1 MSTLRTID
9 PSPFLPRIPRG
20 PKSEVGDRPEL
31 QWLRIAKLRIDPRY
45 QREIGRRGADN
56 IVAIV
61 PQFKWA
67 KFTPV
72 VVAPI
77 GEGLF
82 AIIDGQHRT
91 TAAAARGFEAVPCV
105 IIQVDQVDQA
115 DAFVAIN
122 ANVTA
127 MSPLQLH
134 AARLAAGSKAAS
146 ELTEACAEAG
156 VTICRYP
163 VPANKM
169 QPGETLAV
177 AMLQSALEKFGR
189 DVLVAAL
196 SCITRT
202 RRGNPGM
209 IRKAIVQALCAVLEA
224 ERSWL
229 ADRAKLIFAMQTF
242 DFAAQFTAASAR
254 SIETGDSV
262 SSTLVEAI
270 ATHLDDK
277 VDARAVGDAGV
288 ANSAKMASPAAAPPA
303 PAAAKTQ
310 AAPAT
315 APKAAP
321 PKPAPARLAADRVTT
336 IGSDHVARNGKRL
349 RIAPRAAILLGLL
362 DKAKPNCVGDEWLIG
377 KLWTAR
383 PSNAT
388 DLIDQI
394 IRGLGGLKDLGLE
407 IRTHRGVGRQLVEV
421 DAE

>member
-1 MSTLRTID
+1 
-9 PSPFLPRIPRG
+9 
-20 PKSEVGDRPEL
+20 
-31 QWLRIAKLRIDPRY
+31 
-45 QREIGRRGADN
+45 
-56 IVAIV
+56 
-61 PQFKWA
+61 
-67 KFTPV
+67 
-72 VVAPI
+72 
-77 GEGLF
+77 
-82 AIIDGQHRT
+82 
-91 TAAAARGFEAVPCV
+91 
-105 IIQVDQVDQA
+105 
-115 DAFVAIN
+115 
-122 ANVTA
+122 

-134 AARLAAGSKAAS
+134 AARLAAGSKAAA

-189 DVLVAAL
+189 DVLVAGL

-229 ADRAKLIFAMQTF
+229 ADRARLIFAMQTF

-270 ATHLDDK
+270 AAHLDDK
-277 VDARAVGDAGV
+277 VDAAPPTAEEVTTSRRDVTAAV
-288 ANSAKMASPAAAPPA
+288 KPAA
-303 PAAAKTQ
+303 
-310 AAPAT
+310 
-315 APKAAP
+315 PKVP
-321 PKPAPARLAADRVTT
+321 SPKPAPARSAADRVIT

-383 PSNAT
+383 PSNSV

-394 IRGLGGLKDLGLE
+394 IRGLEGLKDLGLE

>member
-1 MSTLRTID
+1 MSSLRTID
-9 PSPFLPRIPRG
+9 PSPFLQRIPRG
-20 PKSEVGDRPEL
+20 PKSNVGERPEL
-31 QWLRIAKLRIDPRY
+31 QWLKISKLRIDPRY

-105 IIQVDQVDQA
+105 IIQVDQADQA

-134 AARLAAGSKAAS
+134 AARLAAGSKAAA
-146 ELTEACAEAG
+146 ELTEACQEAG

-196 SCITRT
+196 CCITKT

-209 IRKAIVQALCAVLEA
+209 IRKAIVQALCSVLEA

-229 ADRAKLIFAMQTF
+229 ADRARLIFAMQTF
-242 DFAAQFTAASAR
+242 DFAAQFTAASAK
-254 SIETGDSV
+254 SIETGDTV
-262 SSTLVEAI
+262 SGALVEAI
-270 ATHLDDK
+270 AAHLDGK
-277 VDARAVGDAGV
+277 VEVEL
-288 ANSAKMASPAAAPPA
+288 PAAATPA
-303 PAAAKTQ
+303 PAAAKSPAAPTAPLT
-310 AAPAT
+310 AAPA
-315 APKAAP
+315 AAP
-321 PKPAPARLAADRVTT
+321 AAPAKTALRGAIS
-336 IGSDHVARNGKRL
+336 IGRDEISRNGR
-349 RIAPRAAILLGLL
+349 RIRVAPRAALLLAAL
-362 DKAKPNCVGDEWLIG
+362 VKAKPNSVGDEWLIG

-383 PSNAT
+383 PPNAV
-388 DLIDQI
+388 DLIDQM
-394 IRGLGGLKDLGLE
+394 IRGLEGLKDLGLE
-407 IRTHRGVGRQLVEV
+407 IRTHRGVGRQLVER
-421 DAE
+421 E

>member
-9 PSPFLPRIPRG
+9 PKPFLARLPHG
-20 PKSEVGDRPEL
+20 PKSNVGERPEL
-31 QWLRIAKLRIDPRY
+31 QWLKIAKLRIDPRY

-105 IIQVDQVDQA
+105 IIQVDQADQA

-134 AARLAAGSKAAS
+134 AARLAAGSKAAAD
-146 ELTEACAEAG
+146 LTEACDEAG

-169 QPGETLAV
+169 RPGETLAV
-177 AMLQSALEKFGR
+177 AMLQSMLEKFGR

-196 SCITRT
+196 SCITKT

-224 ERSWL
+224 ERDWL
-229 ADRAKLIFAMQTF
+229 TDRPRLILAMQTF
-242 DFAAQFTAASAR
+242 DFAAQFTAASAK
-254 SIETGDSV
+254 SIETGDKV

-270 ATHLDDK
+270 AAHLDDK
-277 VDARAVGDAGV
+277 VEMALPAVAT
-288 ANSAKMASPAAAPPA
+288 PA
-303 PAAAKTQ
+303 PAAAK
-310 AAPAT
+310 
-315 APKAAP
+315 
-321 PKPAPARLAADRVTT
+321 LAAASAATPTVASVPPAKTVLRGAIS
-336 IGSDHVARNGKRL
+336 IGRDEISRNGRRL
-349 RIAPRAAILLGLL
+349 RIAPRAALLLAAL
-362 DKAKPNCVGDEWLIG
+362 EKAKPNCVGDEWLIA
-377 KLWTAR
+377 KLWTVR
-383 PSNAT
+383 PPNAV

-394 IRGLGGLKDLGLE
+394 IRGLEGLKDLGLD
-407 IRTHRGVGRQLVEV
+407 IRTHRGVGRQLA
-421 DAE
+421 DLA

>member
-1 MSTLRTID
+1 MSTLRRID
-9 PSPFLPRIPRG
+9 PKPFLPRIPRG
-20 PKSEVGDRPEL
+20 PKSEVGERPEL
-31 QWLRIAKLRIDPRY
+31 QWLKIERLRIDPRY

-61 PQFKWA
+61 PRFKWA

-91 TAAAARGFEAVPCV
+91 TAAAARGFESVPCV
-105 IIQVDQVDQA
+105 IIQVDQADQA

-134 AARLAAGSKAAS
+134 AARLAAGDKAADA
-146 ELTEACAEAG
+146 LTQACLEAG

-163 VPANKM
+163 IPANKM

-196 SCITRT
+196 SCITKT

-209 IRKAIVQALCAVLEA
+209 IRKAIVQALCSVLEA
-224 ERSWL
+224 ERSWP

-262 SSTLVEAI
+262 AGTLVEAI
-270 ATHLDDK
+270 AAHLEAK
-277 VDARAVGDAGV
+277 GEAAAPAAEEV
-288 ANSAKMASPAAAPPA
+288 ATSRRDVKAPAKASKAPAAAPKE
-303 PAAAKTQ
+303 AA
-310 AAPAT
+310 
-315 APKAAP
+315 
-321 PKPAPARLAADRVTT
+321 PKPAPARSASDRTIT
-336 IGSDHVARNGKRL
+336 IGINTIDRNGKRL
-349 RIAPRAAILLGLL
+349 RIAPRAAMLLGLL

-388 DLIDQI
+388 DLVDQI
-394 IRGLGGLKDLGLE
+394 VRGLDGLKDLGLE

-421 DAE
+421 DGA

>member
-1 MSTLRTID
+1 MSALRTID
-9 PSPFLPRIPRG
+9 PRPYLARLPRG
-20 PKSEVGDRPEL
+20 PKPDAGERPEL
-31 QWLRIAKLRIDPRY
+31 QWLKISKLRIDPKY

-91 TAAAARGFEAVPCV
+91 TAAAACGFEAVPCV
-105 IIQVDQVDQA
+105 IIQVDQAEQA

-134 AARLAAGSKAAS
+134 AARLAAGSKAATD
-146 ELTEACAEAG
+146 LTEACDEAG
-156 VTICRYP
+156 VIICRYP

-169 QPGETLAV
+169 KPGETLAV
-177 AMLQSALEKFGR
+177 GMLQSVLAKYGR
-189 DVLVAAL
+189 KVLVSAL
-196 SCITRT
+196 CCITRT

-209 IRKAIVQALCAVLEA
+209 IRKQIVEALCAVIEA

-242 DFAAQFTAASAR
+242 DFAAEFTAACAR
-254 SIETGDSV
+254 SIGTGDKV
-262 SSTLVEAI
+262 SSVLVEAI
-270 ATHLDDK
+270 AVHLDGK
-277 VDARAVGDAGV
+277 VEQSREDRPPAADR
-288 ANSAKMASPAAAPPA
+288 PAAAP
-303 PAAAKTQ
+303 AKTQ
-310 AAPAT
+310 ASPPAQ
-315 APKAAP
+315 AAP
-321 PKPAPARLAADRVTT
+321 PKPAPARSSADRVTT
-336 IGSDHVARNGKRL
+336 IGSDHVMRNGKRL

-383 PSNAT
+383 PANAT

-394 IRGLGGLKDLGLE
+394 IRTLDGLQDLGLE

-421 DAE
+421 DAA

>member
-9 PSPFLPRIPRG
+9 PSPFLQRIPRE
-20 PKSEVGDRPEL
+20 PKSNVGERPEL

-105 IIQVDQVDQA
+105 IIQVDQADQA

-134 AARLAAGSKAAS
+134 AARLAAGSKAAA

-189 DVLVAAL
+189 DVLVAGL

-229 ADRAKLIFAMQTF
+229 ADRARLIFAMQTF

-270 ATHLDDK
+270 AAHLDDK
-277 VDARAVGDAGV
+277 VDAAPPTAEEVTTSRRDVTAAV
-288 ANSAKMASPAAAPPA
+288 KPAA
-303 PAAAKTQ
+303 
-310 AAPAT
+310 
-315 APKAAP
+315 PKVP
-321 PKPAPARLAADRVTT
+321 SPKPAPARSAADRVIT

-383 PSNAT
+383 PSNSV

-394 IRGLGGLKDLGLE
+394 IRGLEGLKDLGLE

>member
-9 PSPFLPRIPRG
+9 PAPYLSRIPRG
-20 PKSEVGDRPEL
+20 PKPDAGDRPEL
-31 QWLRIAKLRIDPRY
+31 QWLKIAKLRIDPRY

-91 TAAAARGFEAVPCV
+91 TAAAACGFESVPCV
-105 IIQVDQVDQA
+105 IIQVDHADQA

-122 ANVTA
+122 ANVTV
-127 MSPLQLH
+127 MSPLQIH
-134 AARLAAGSKAAS
+134 AARLAAGDKSAD
-146 ELTEACAEAG
+146 ELTQACAEAG

-163 VPANKM
+163 VPASKM
-169 QPGETLAV
+169 KPGDTLAV
-177 AMLQSALEKFGR
+177 GMLHATLKKYGR

-196 SCITRT
+196 CCITRT
-202 RRGNPGM
+202 RRGNAGM
-209 IRKAIVQALCAVLEA
+209 IRKAIVQALCSVLEA
-224 ERSWL
+224 EPGWL

-254 SIETGDSV
+254 SIESGDSV

-270 ATHLDDK
+270 AAHLDDK
-277 VDARAVGDAGV
+277 VEAEPPAV
-288 ANSAKMASPAAAPPA
+288 APPA
-303 PAAAKTQ
+303 PAAAKS
-310 AAPAT
+310 PP

-321 PKPAPARLAADRVTT
+321 AAPAAPPKAARRGVLT
-336 IGSDHVARNGKRL
+336 IGPAEVSANGRRL
-349 RIAPRAAILLGLL
+349 RIAPRASLLLQML
-362 DKAKPNCVGDEWLIG
+362 DKAKPNNVGDEWLVQ
-377 KLWTAR
+377 KLWSTGR
-383 PSNAT
+383 PSNAV

-394 IRGLGGLKDLGLE
+394 IRGLNEGLKDLGFE

-421 DAE
+421 A